1 MGQPEEARRVLATV
15 QTQMVFAPVTPDQ
28 PTALSRNPSATEVG
42 DAIRWLDIG
51 AMGEA
56 IRSITRAI
64 ESSARAGG

>member
-28 PTALSRNPSATEVG
+28 PAALSRNPSAMDVG

-51 AMGEA
+51 ARGEA

-64 ESSARAGG
+64 ESSQGR